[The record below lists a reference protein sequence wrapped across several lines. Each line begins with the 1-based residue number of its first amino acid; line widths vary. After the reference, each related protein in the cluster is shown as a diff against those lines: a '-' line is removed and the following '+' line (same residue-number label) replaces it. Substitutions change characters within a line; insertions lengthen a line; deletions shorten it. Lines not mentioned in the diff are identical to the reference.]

1 MAANWVAHGQSQ
13 HMTILALLLRNTEVL
28 VGLSS
33 ALSSAACWVRELII
47 HYGTSIPVS
56 LLVRVQMPCGCLL
69 IIQGV
74 MRTLRTTNL
83 SCWRLYAS
91 LKMSSESCNSLML
104 SALICLEFLM
114 EILSTGQ
121 SRICLGYISLL
132 TVRFKCITE
141 TYFFFKPQQKNFG
154 LLDNVKTINLM
165 KNASEL
171 VVYSDWSMKKPTA
184 FEFDSR
190 GS

>member
-33 ALSSAACWVRELII
+33 PLSSAACWVRELII

-56 LLVRVQMPCGCLL
+56 LLVHVQMPCGCLL

-83 SCWRLYAS
+83 SC
-91 LKMSSESCNSLML
+91 
-104 SALICLEFLM
+104 
-114 EILSTGQ
+114 
-121 SRICLGYISLL
+121 
-132 TVRFKCITE
+132 
-141 TYFFFKPQQKNFG
+141 
-154 LLDNVKTINLM
+154 
-165 KNASEL
+165 
-171 VVYSDWSMKKPTA
+171 
-184 FEFDSR
+184 
-190 GS
+190 